1 MRYRY
6 QAKDIQGNIFSGT
19 IEAASE
25 EVALKLLHRSNLFV
39 FYLKKEREWAFF
51 RKKVDFKELIFFF
64 KQLSLLIEGG
74 VSLLNALKSLSLSLR
89 SPYFSQKVSRI
100 IADIEEGMSFSE
112 ALSYHGEIFSP
123 FIINTI
129 RVGEAT
135 GNLNGVLEDLA
146 NYLERNYIWRA
157 QIKGALT
164 YPAVVV
170 GFTFIAIGVLIGFV
184 FPKMSAVYKEMQVE
198 LPLPTKILL
207 SISDFLIKKWLFI
220 IGGIFVFFL
229 ILKEFFKTEKG
240 KFLKD
245 KYLLKAPIIGGI
257 LEKVSLAT
265 ISETLKTLIKS
276 GVPILSCF
284 EETAKLS
291 GNVLYQSAL
300 LRIKERV
307 RRGISISEA
316 FSYEDIFPPLFPQMI
331 SSGERSGN
339 IPKVL
344 EEIADFYRK
353 EAENMMNNLTSLLQ
367 PILIVFLGGII
378 GFIALSVILPLYNL
392 SGML

>member
-19 IEAASE
+19 IEAESE
-25 EVALKLLHRSNLFV
+25 ETALRLLHRSNLFV
-39 FYLKKEREWAFF
+39 FYLKKEKEWTFF
-51 RKKVDFKELIFFF
+51 RKKVDVKELIFFF
-64 KQLSLLIEGG
+64 KQLSLLVGGG

-100 IADIEEGMSFSE
+100 IADIEEGMSFSD
-112 ALSYHGEIFSP
+112 ALSYHGDIFSP

-129 RVGEAT
+129 KVGEAT
-135 GNLNGVLEDLA
+135 GNLKGVLEDLA
-146 NYLERNYIWRA
+146 NYLERTYIWKT
-157 QIKGALT
+157 QIRGALI

-170 GFTFIAIGVLIGFV
+170 GFTFIAIGVLVGFV
-184 FPKMSAVYKEMQVE
+184 FPKMSAIYKEMQVE
-198 LPLPTKILL
+198 LPLPTRILL

-220 IGGIFVFFL
+220 IGAIFVFFL
-229 ILKEFFKTEKG
+229 LLKEFFKTEKG

-265 ISETLKTLIKS
+265 IAETLKTLIKS

-284 EETAKLS
+284 EETAKIS
-291 GNVLYQSAL
+291 GNALYQSAL

-307 RRGISISEA
+307 RRGIPISEA

-344 EEIADFYRK
+344 EEIANFYRK
-353 EAENMMNNLTSLLQ
+353 EAENMMNNLTSILQ
-367 PILIVFLGGII
+367 PILIVFLGGVI